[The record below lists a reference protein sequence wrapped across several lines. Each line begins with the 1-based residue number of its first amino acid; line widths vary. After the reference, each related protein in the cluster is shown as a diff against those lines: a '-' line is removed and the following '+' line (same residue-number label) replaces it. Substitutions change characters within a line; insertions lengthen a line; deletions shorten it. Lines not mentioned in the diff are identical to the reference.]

1 MTFSLASRDTNR
13 WKDPLLPSRNK
24 TGAHDSYAGDFPLD
38 HPLVSPIFG
47 SFAEFPPMFAFISST
62 ETLLDDTL
70 VVARKARAE
79 GVDFEVEVWESL
91 PHAWPLFSFLP
102 EAAAAVERLSEFIG
116 DHLNNSSEATPLGQ
130 LK

>member
-1 MTFSLASRDTNR
+1 
-13 WKDPLLPSRNK
+13 
-24 TGAHDSYAGDFPLD
+24 
-38 HPLVSPIFG
+38 
-47 SFAEFPPMFAFISST
+47 MFAFVSSS

-102 EAAAAVERLSEFIG
+102 EAVAAVERLGEFISE
-116 DHLNNSSEATPLGQ
+116 HLNNPEAS
-130 LK
+130 